1 MIRVNLDSLSR
12 PERLLWN
19 HGVRHA
25 DHIDLDAIANAHG
38 ATVKYRWLDGCAA
51 RLVTSEDQAII
62 SVHDDDNHGRKR
74 FSLGHELAHWICD
87 AKRASFKCSNAD
99 IGPQNDEAKNVE
111 ANANVFSS
119 QLLLPDYLV
128 SPWIQGRKVTL
139 DVAKELAD
147 DFRASLTASAIK
159 LMRRAPTPACIVNH
173 DQQKLRWFQKNSKFP
188 YGFYVVKEL
197 HHDTA
202 AFNMAFGTGP
212 NISRPINESANRWL
226 SGPDAFRNTVT
237 TQSLKQ
243 IDGSVLTLI
252 AFDWKV

>member
-1 MIRVNLDSLSR
+1 MIHVNLESLSQ

-38 ATVKYRWLDGCAA
+38 AKVKYRCLDGCAA
-51 RLVTSEDQAII
+51 RLVTSNDQAII
-62 SVHDDDNHGRKR
+62 SVHNDDNQGRKR

-87 AKRASFKCSNAD
+87 AKRTSFKCSNAD

-119 QLLLPDYLV
+119 QLVLPDYLV
-128 SPWIQGRKVTL
+128 SPWIHSRKVTL
-139 DVAKELAD
+139 DVAKELAE
-147 DFRASLTASAIK
+147 DFRASLTASALK
-159 LMRRAPTPACIVNH
+159 LMRRAPISACIVNH
-173 DQQKLRWFQKNSKFP
+173 DQQRLRWFQKNSKFP
-188 YGFYVVKEL
+188 HDFFVVREL
-197 HHDTA
+197 HQDTA
-202 AFNMAFGTGP
+202 AFTMAFGAGT
-212 NISRPINESANRWL
+212 NMSRPTKEPANRWL

-237 TQSLKQ
+237 SQSLKQ

-252 AFDWKV
+252 AFDWSA

>member
-1 MIRVNLDSLSR
+1 MIHVNLDSLSK

-38 ATVKYRWLDGCAA
+38 ATVRYRCLDGCAA
-51 RLVTSEDQAII
+51 RLVTSDDQAII
-62 SVHDDDNHGRKR
+62 SVHDDDNPGRKR

-87 AKRASFKCSNAD
+87 AKRASFKCSIAD
-99 IGPQNDEAKNVE
+99 IGPQNEEAKNVE

-128 SPWIQGRKVTL
+128 TPWIQGRKVTL
-139 DVAKELAD
+139 DVAKTLGD

-159 LMRRAPTPACIVNH
+159 LMRRAPGPACIVNH
-173 DQQKLRWFQKNSKFP
+173 DQHKLRWFQKNSKFP
-188 YGFYVVKEL
+188 FGFYVAKEL
-197 HHDTA
+197 HQDTA
-202 AFNMAFGTGP
+202 AFNMVFGTGT
-212 NISRPINESANRWL
+212 IMSRPIKEPANRWL
-226 SGPDAFRNTVT
+226 SGPDAFRKTVS
-237 TQSLKQ
+237 TQSVKQ

-252 AFDWKV
+252 VLDWIC

>member
-1 MIRVNLDSLSR
+1 MISVNLDSLSQ

-38 ATVKYRWLDGCAA
+38 AKVKYRCLDGCAA
-51 RLVTSEDQAII
+51 RLVTSDDQAII
-62 SVHDDDNHGRKR
+62 SVHNDDNPGRKR

-99 IGPQNDEAKNVE
+99 IGPQNEEAKNVE
-111 ANANVFSS
+111 AHANVFSS

-128 SPWIQGRKVTL
+128 SPWMQSRKVTF

-159 LMRRAPTPACIVNH
+159 LMRRSPTPACIVNH

-188 YGFYVVKEL
+188 SGFYVVREL
-197 HHDTA
+197 HQDTA
-202 AFNMAFGTGP
+202 AFEMVFGTGP
-212 NISRPINESANRWL
+212 NMSRPTKEPANRWL
-226 SGPDAFRNTVT
+226 SGSDAFRNTVM

-243 IDGSVLTLI
+243 IDESVLTLI
-252 AFDWKV
+252 AFDWRA